1 MFKEKILMQIKK
13 YLSDFALIFI
23 SVILAFGLT
32 EWSSNKGEKISEN
45 KLLIEIKNGIDSD
58 LKDFEA
64 NLKMHKLSKDGVRAL
79 RNWTNNNPVNQD
91 SLNFYYYII
100 FRNYS
105 PIINKTGYES
115 LKQINL
121 KIISNDSLRFQII
134 KLYDFH
140 YNILE
145 QLENKNEEM
154 QDFKTY
160 FSPINSILTPYMI
173 FDDKGNLKTFKKAD
187 FTVNQKKELLSYLWR
202 MELTKKF
209 KIIRYSEVIKE
220 IGSLN
225 KSITKEIKN
234 DR

>member
-1 MFKEKILMQIKK
+1 MFNEKTINRIKK

-32 EWSSNKGEKISEN
+32 EWSSHKGEKISES
-45 KLLIEIKNGIDSD
+45 KLLTEIRNGIDSD

-64 NLKMHKLSKDGVRAL
+64 NLKMHNLSKDGVSAL
-79 RNWTNNNPVNQD
+79 RNWVNNEPVNQD
-91 SLNFYYYII
+91 SLNLYYYIA

-115 LKQINL
+115 LKQTNL

-160 FSPINSILTPYMI
+160 FTLVNSILTPFMV
-173 FDDKGNLKTFKKAD
+173 FDDKGNLKTFKKSDLSAD
-187 FTVNQKKELLSYLWR
+187 QKKELLSYFWGW
-202 MELTKKF
+202 
-209 KIIRYSEVIKE
+209 S
-220 IGSLN
+220 
-225 KSITKEIKN
+225 
-234 DR
+234 